1 MRSLEFSFLYISPSR
16 LKPRRREKNKLNVYF
31 QTSLWCLKRLH
42 EGLKGLKPY
51 EAPHRSVKIKI

>member
-1 MRSLEFSFLYISPSR
+1 MRSSEFSFLYISPSR

-31 QTSLWCLKRLH
+31 HTSLWCLKKFY

-51 EAPHRSVKIKI
+51 GAPYRSVKIKI